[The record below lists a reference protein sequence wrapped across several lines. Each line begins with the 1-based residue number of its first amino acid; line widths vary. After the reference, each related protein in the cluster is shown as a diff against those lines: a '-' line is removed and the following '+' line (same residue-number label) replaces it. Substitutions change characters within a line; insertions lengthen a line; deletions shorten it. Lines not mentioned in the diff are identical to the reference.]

1 MKSVSFSITQ
11 VNRLRSAAVEARTLL
26 AERPDPWPVRDA
38 DDLIRVFDTL
48 WLKAGLRRYVDWAA
62 GPGELGPAYDWA
74 WQSSPA

>member
-48 WLKAGLRRYVDWAA
+48 WLKAGFALH
-62 GPGELGPAYDWA
+62 AYDSGGSARGIIWA
-74 WQSSPA
+74 TSSYSA